1 MLVIGGIQVDPIEI
15 IFQITGTAKPRNDI
29 VQNDIRKTLD
39 YWYQTLT
46 LASL

>member
-1 MLVIGGIQVDPIEI
+1 MYIGGIQVDPIEI
-15 IFQITGTAKPRNDI
+15 IFQIIGTAKPRNDT

-39 YWYQTLT
+39 YWYQTLP